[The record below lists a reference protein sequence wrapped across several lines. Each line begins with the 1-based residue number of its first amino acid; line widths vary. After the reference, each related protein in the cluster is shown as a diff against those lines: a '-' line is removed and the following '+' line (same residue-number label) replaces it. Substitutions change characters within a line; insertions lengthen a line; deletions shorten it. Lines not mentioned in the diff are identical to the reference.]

1 MRVDIN
7 DEGHIWAAY
16 TGLGRDWNS
25 FGQRVGYPLEIQA
38 KAEADYFMQKQG
50 FNLKDLF
57 ANKMFLMMGMSG
69 LMLLFMPKM
78 MKQMQEMNQE
88 MANEASQPQ
97 VQQKGEPSRLTE
109 TFIKAQQKGH

>member
-1 MRVDIN
+1 M
-7 DEGHIWAAY
+7 
-16 TGLGRDWNS
+16 
-25 FGQRVGYPLEIQA
+25 Q
-38 KAEADYFMQKQG
+38 QKQG

-78 MKQMQEMNQE
+78 MKQMQEMSKLTYGYYTFYILILLVDQE

-97 VQQKGEPSRLTE
+97 IKQKGEPSRLTE

>member
-38 KAEADYFMQKQG
+38 KAEADYFMV
-50 FNLKDLF
+50 
-57 ANKMFLMMGMSG
+57 MFFFLGVLSLLLMYNVA
-69 LMLLFMPKM
+69 KT
-78 MKQMQEMNQE
+78 
-88 MANEASQPQ
+88 
-97 VQQKGEPSRLTE
+97 RL
-109 TFIKAQQKGH
+109 